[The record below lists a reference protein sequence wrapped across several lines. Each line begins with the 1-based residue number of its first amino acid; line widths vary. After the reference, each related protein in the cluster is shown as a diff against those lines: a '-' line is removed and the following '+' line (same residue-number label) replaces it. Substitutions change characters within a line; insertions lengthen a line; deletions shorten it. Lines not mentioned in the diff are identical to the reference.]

1 MANSATQLTHSGAEI
16 DAAVGAVS
24 GKAEKSEMSVV
35 AGTGADADK
44 TTITLKSG
52 TSATV
57 LTTHQDISGKAD
69 ASDVTTLQGYFTN
82 GVANSAAT
90 ASTASA
96 LAASKTLWGQSF
108 DGSANVSGN
117 MTGVGT
123 IDASGSITTNDNIYI
138 SNNKGVQI
146 KDSGGTYQ
154 STMYLASSNNL
165 QIGNDTAAAGY
176 ATFING
182 NTITFRYSTSKTIG
196 MVINA
201 SGNIGIGVTMPTCK
215 LDVNGD
221 VAISGSLSL
230 GGTAVVKVFSGSS
243 APSSNTGSNGD
254 IYIQTT
260 T

>member
-1 MANSATQLTHSGAEI
+1 MATTAYTSSYTGAQI
-16 DAAVGAVS
+16 DAAIGAVS

-35 AGTGADADK
+35 DGTGTDADK

-117 MTGVGT
+117 MTDVGNITTSGHIYLDNNKIIYSKDTNGTNRGLIYFSNNNSVNVGSGT
-123 IDASGSITTNDNIYI
+123 IAASGDTFIYGTNI
-138 SNNKGVQI
+138 SFRI
-146 KDSGGTYQ
+146 GGTG
-154 STMYLASSNNL
+154 SANTALTIDSSKNTN
-165 QIGNDTAAAGY
+165 
-176 ATFING
+176 ING
-182 NTITFRYSTSKTIG
+182 N
-196 MVINA
+196 A
-201 SGNIGIGVTMPTCK
+201 SIAGTLT
-215 LDVNGD
+215 
-221 VAISGSLSL
+221 L
-230 GGTAVVKVFSGSS
+230 GGNPVAVVYSGSS
-243 APSSNTGSNGD
+243 APSSGTGSDGD

-260 T
+260 

>member
-1 MANSATQLTHSGAEI
+1 MATYQSTHTGAEI
-16 DAAVGAVS
+16 DAAIGAVS

-35 AGTGADADK
+35 AGTGANADK

-138 SNNKGVQI
+138 SNNKGIQI
-146 KDSGGTYQ
+146 KDSGGAYQ
-154 STMYLASSNNL
+154 STMYIASSNNL

-196 MVINA
+196 MVINT
-201 SGNIGIGVTMPTCK
+201 SGNVGIGITTPTAK
-215 LDVNGD
+215 LHVDGD
-221 VAISGSLSL
+221 AVITGSLSL
-230 GGTAVVKVFSGSS
+230 GGQAVVSVFSGSS
-243 APSSNTGSNGD
+243 APSSSTGSNGD
-254 IYIQTT
+254 IYIQTS
-260 T
+260 